1 MMAYIAHNMDDSED
15 FRTRLETI
23 KSDVVAGRKLVEEG
37 VGLLRMTEEDKEAAQ
52 AEAHWLAEEKETIMA
67 GNNKIDEEAGRLRQ
81 ELRAGFAIQKEE
93 LETEY
98 QKQVD
103 NMFFYSYRCCMK
115 KHDIS

>member
-23 KSDVVAGRKLVEEG
+23 KSDVVATRKLVEEG
-37 VGLLRMTEEDKEAAQ
+37 VGLLRMTEEEKEAAQ
-52 AEAHWLAEEKETIMA
+52 AEVRWLAEEKEAIMA
-67 GNNKIDEEAGRLRQ
+67 GNNKTDEEARRLRQ
-81 ELRAGFAIQKEE
+81 ELLAGFAIQKEE

-103 NMFFYSYRCCMK
+103 NKFFYSYRCCMK